1 MRDAFIPTVF
11 IRHNKPLRAILIDR
25 QPWFVASDVGRLLG
39 QRHAERLCRRMDP
52 EQIRSTYL
60 RHASGSEEPVQV
72 IDQAGLYKALY
83 RFMHP
88 EHRNLSR
95 WFSQDVIPQLHD
107 LPTPSQ
113 NAPRRLQM
121 NWQSSSIGVLEW
133 QGELW
138 IRLKQLPTLV
148 PHQEPPTRRRWFGQP

>member
-1 MRDAFIPTVF
+1 MPETFTPTVF
-11 IRHNKPLRAILIDR
+11 IRHNKPVRAVLIDC
-25 QPWFVASDVGRLLG
+25 QPWFVANDVGRLLG

-52 EQIRSTYL
+52 EQIRPIRL
-60 RHASGSEEPVQV
+60 RHANGNEEDVLA

-95 WFSQDVIPQLHD
+95 WFSQEVIPSLHD
-107 LPTPSQ
+107 LARVSPT
-113 NAPRRLQM
+113 APRRIQM
-121 NWQSSSIGVLEW
+121 NWQGARIGMLDW

-138 IRLKQLPTLV
+138 VPLQQLPTLSQW
-148 PHQEPPTRRRWFGQP
+148 QEATPRRRWFG